1 MIENAFNEAAVNRRE
16 RDRLAALQRYDII
29 DSPSERIFDGLLQLA
44 AQVFQVPAM
53 LLTFVGADHI
63 FIKSSLGIGQAEP
76 FNRANSLFSSAIEHQ
91 QVMVIEDLL
100 HEKAW
105 TGDRTWIDS
114 HALRFYAGAP
124 LVTADG

>member
-63 FIKSSLGIGQAEP
+63 FIKSS
-76 FNRANSLFSSAIEHQ
+76 
-91 QVMVIEDLL
+91 
-100 HEKAW
+100 
-105 TGDRTWIDS
+105 
-114 HALRFYAGAP
+114 
-124 LVTADG
+124 